1 MLTKIDVSGL
11 SRNEIK
17 ALKELV
23 KQKNPQLMRLI
34 QCNHCTPS
42 GQLSTTTTKEGDVVC
57 RHCGKVLDIR
67 LSSISKTP
75 KSEFKLHKEDLKR
88 AKNAKTVIV
97 GKNDNKNHSTIE
109 VKIPRK
115 MYDILMDM
123 YKPDELIEL
132 VETMLVDARTI
143 TVPRWVE
150 IVSGRIHGL
159 DRNVTFVNLTLLVS
173 DHFKQSIKRLATE
186 TQIANWTVR
195 VLWALLKDRQSEIN
209 DLWLKGETF
218 SYTVRNSYHYRD
230 ITKYRNISLE
240 EWANNY
246 TKSSLAPKRLV
257 AVNKRKVVTTN
268 GNC

>member
-17 ALKELV
+17 SLKDLV

-34 QCNHCTPS
+34 QCTHSGPS
-42 GQLSTTTTKEGDVVC
+42 GQLSVTTTKDGEVIC

-109 VKIPRK
+109 VKIPRR

-173 DHFKQSIKRLATE
+173 ERFKDSIKRLATE
-186 TQIANWTVR
+186 TQISNWTVR

-218 SYTVRNSYHYRD
+218 SYAVRNSYHYRD
-230 ITKYRNISLE
+230 ITKYRNIPLE